1 MYHLHLICNNQ
12 LFNIRF
18 FLLFG
23 EDESITCFR
32 GIIMVQFENF
42 KVVLIDFNLRRGHNN
57 LTQYVT
63 FTVDLQSN
71 MWDKILFFNM
81 FALSK

>member
-63 FTVDLQSN
+63 FTVELQSN